1 MSGGMSETFPPVVTP
16 LGHRRPVGRSPS
28 TLHGLLARF
37 GLVAVLNFGV
47 LLGLVAILMHLAD
60 EGPGIGAVLALGLYL
75 AFNALLFRGLV
86 LSYPHDRLGL
96 CNVVTHTRATLT
108 ASLAA
113 VVPGAAAFT
122 DPALAWTV
130 AGIAA
135 AALICDGIDGWAAR
149 RSGLVSTVGARF
161 DMEVDSVL
169 ALVLALIVLQSGKVG
184 EWVIL
189 LGAMRY
195 LFLGATWVF
204 PWMNRPTLPRM
215 SGKVVCV
222 LQIIA
227 LIALVTPVLT
237 PPLAPVVA
245 AAALLLV
252 AWSFAVDIRWL
263 WQTRTA

>member
-1 MSGGMSETFPPVVTP
+1 MSETFPPVATSV
-16 LGHRRPVGRSPS
+16 GHRTSAGRSPS
-28 TLHGLLARF
+28 ILHGLLARL
-37 GLVAVLNFGV
+37 GLVAVLNSGV
-47 LLGLVAILMHLAD
+47 LLSLVAILMHLAD
-60 EGPGIGAVLALGLYL
+60 DGLGMGAVLALGLYVV
-75 AFNALLFRGLV
+75 FNALVLRGLV

-96 CNVVTHTRATLT
+96 CNVVTHVRATLT

-113 VVPGAAAFT
+113 VVPPAATLA
-122 DPALAWTV
+122 DPVLAWTV
-130 AGIAA
+130 AGIAT
-135 AALICDGIDGWAAR
+135 AALICDGVDGWAAR
-149 RSGLVSTVGARF
+149 RSGLVSAVGARF

-189 LGAMRY
+189 LGIMRY

-204 PWMNRPTLPRM
+204 PWMSRPTLPRM
-215 SGKVVCV
+215 SGKVICV

-237 PPLAPVVA
+237 PPLAPIVA